1 MSAHEIKSPKQREM
15 EIQRFSIKQRNQLK
29 PHIPILVTMCDYFT
43 PLNTWLEERMTNVSD
58 ILYVVQHKDIVGY
71 ALLDKKEG
79 YLELELICV
88 GPEGRGKGIGKQL
101 MLATEEIAKEYKVSE
116 IQLDAQFKAERFY
129 KSLGYSNVERSEEG
143 VRMKKMI
150 HLKNH
155 SKEI

>member
-1 MSAHEIKSPKQREM
+1 M

-58 ILYVVQHKDIVGY
+58 ILYAVKDKTIIGY

-101 MLATEEIAKEYKVSE
+101 MLEAETIAKEYNLAE
-116 IQLDAQFKAERFY
+116 LQLDAQFKAEQFY
-129 KSLGYSNVERSEEG
+129 TRLGYSNIERTDEG
-143 VRMKKMI
+143 VRMKKI
-150 HLKNH
+150 LDLKNH
-155 SKEI
+155 TKKL